1 MQKSFYFKE
10 KVDKDKSLED
20 LFSAYFDARKNKRNT
35 INALI
40 FERNFES
47 NLFLLFEEII
57 ERRYKLKPSIC
68 FIVNN
73 PVKREIF
80 AADFRDRVIHHFIYN
95 YLYPIFEKILI
106 NDTYSCRKKKGI
118 SYGVKRIDHFIR
130 SCSENY
136 KKDCYILKLDIKSYF
151 TSIRKDLLYNKIK
164 ENIGQKKVNFD
175 LSLIFY
181 LLEETLFNNPINN
194 CIIKGSQ
201 KDWQDLVKTK
211 SLFYT
216 KPNCGLPIGNLTSQ
230 LFGNVYLNDFDHFI
244 KDELK
249 MKYYGRYV
257 DDFVIID
264 RDKNK
269 LRDLIPK
276 IKEYLE
282 DEEKLE
288 LHPKKIYLQHFSKG
302 VKYLGVVIKPYRMYI
317 SNQTKGNFYKRL
329 KENQIKKESL
339 EEEMR
344 LKFLSMVNSYLGTLS
359 HYSTYRI
366 RKKILNEF
374 LFKNKKLSI
383 EKDFLK
389 IKLPL

>member
-47 NLFLLFEEII
+47 NLFSLFEEII
-57 ERRYKLKPSIC
+57 ERRYKPKPSIC

-95 YLYPIFEKILI
+95 YLYPIFEKILV

-118 SYGVKRIDHFIR
+118 SYGIKRIDHFIR

-136 KKDCYILKLDIKSYF
+136 KKDCYILKLDIRSYF
-151 TSIRKDLLYNKIK
+151 TSIRKDLLYSKIK
-164 ENIGQKKVNFD
+164 KDIGQKKVNFD
-175 LSLIFY
+175 LPLIFY
-181 LLEETLFNNPINN
+181 LLEETIFNNPVNN
-194 CIIKGSQ
+194 CIIKGNK

-230 LFGNVYLNDFDHFI
+230 LFGNVYLNNFDYFI
-244 KDELK
+244 KEELK
-249 MKYYGRYV
+249 IKYYGRYV

-264 RDKNK
+264 RNKNK

-276 IKEYLE
+276 IKEYLKN
-282 DEEKLE
+282 EEKLE

-317 SNQTKGNFYKRL
+317 SNQTKGNFCKKL
-329 KENQIKKESL
+329 KESKINNKSLLKE
-339 EEEMR
+339 EIR
-344 LKFLSMVNSYLGTLS
+344 FKFLSMVNSYLGTLS

-366 RKKILNEF
+366 RKKILSRF
-374 LFKNKKLSI
+374 LPETKGFSI
-383 EKDFLK
+383 EEDFLK
-389 IKLPL
+389 IK